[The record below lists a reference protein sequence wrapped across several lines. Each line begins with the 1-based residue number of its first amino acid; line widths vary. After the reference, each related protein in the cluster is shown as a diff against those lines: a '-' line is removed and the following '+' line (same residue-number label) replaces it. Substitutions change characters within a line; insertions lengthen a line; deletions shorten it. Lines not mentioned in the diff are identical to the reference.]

1 MKRAITRTAIAA
13 LTVISVTGLAA
24 CGNNSEVAD
33 TTVAATD
40 TTPATPNITV
50 SGQWARTSP
59 MATDMGAAYM
69 TINSDADDEL
79 LGAKVDESIAMM
91 TQVHET
97 VMGNDGAMKMQQVEK
112 VDINAGTP
120 TELKPGGYHVML
132 MQLKEPLKTGS
143 IISVTLTFANAGDVV
158 VDVPVQEE
166 AP

>member
-1 MKRAITRTAIAA
+1 MKTIQRTAIAA
-13 LTVISVTGLAA
+13 LAVISMTGLAA
-24 CGNNSEVAD
+24 CGSDNDAAD
-33 TTVAATD
+33 TTIATTD

-79 LGAKVDESIAMM
+79 LGAKVDMM
-91 TQVHET
+91 QE
-97 VMGNDGAMKMQQVEK
+97 VEK
-112 VDINAGTP
+112 VDIKAGTP

-132 MQLKEPLKTGS
+132 MQLKAPLETGS
-143 IISVTLTFANAGDVV
+143 TISVTLTFAKAGDVV
-158 VDVPVQEE
+158 VEVPVQEE